1 MIREAKNMVDGR
13 NVLCIYGKEHSCM
26 FAFDDIEDA
35 KQVLKIISIISGK
48 PMKNRRENY
57 WIVGSNGMDIIAD
70 LIEFPF

>member
-1 MIREAKNMVDGR
+1 MIREAKNMTDGR
-13 NVLCIYGKEHSCM
+13 NVLCIYGKKHSCT

-48 PMKNRRENY
+48 PMKNHRENY
-57 WIVGSNGMDIIAD
+57 WIVGSNSMDMIAD